1 MGVAKNATPQEIRK
15 AFRKSYLIHPD
26 KGPSPKKLREF
37 QEAYEVLSDPEKRN
51 IYDKYGER
59 GLKEYIKNRESG
71 YEHFDPLVFNKIKS
85 KETHI
90 LLNITLEDAY
100 NGGRKEVE
108 YNRTIICPNCIDIQT
123 ICSKCNGKG
132 NILGII
138 KIKIGNCIMQD
149 QKKCDKCNG
158 LGKIIKEKC
167 KECGGKIMKT
177 IKRKIGIDLEKG
189 VPDGHIYKIEKEG
202 NEDLNIETGDLTV
215 EIILKKHKDFT
226 RKGADLF
233 YKCEISL
240 LESLTGVKFIIN
252 HLNGKK
258 ILIYSNPGEIISP
271 STIKTVEGLG
281 MPFFNSPNKYGNL
294 FVDFQIIFPE
304 ILSDEQCKKF
314 AELLNNKKIHQIENL
329 PKDIEKYSLKDY
341 DESKIN
347 SGYKGG
353 KKEDNND
360 ENVKCNN
367 Q

>member
-1 MGVAKNATPQEIRK
+1 MK
-15 AFRKSYLIHPD
+15 
-26 KGPSPKKLREF
+26 
-37 QEAYEVLSDPEKRN
+37 
-51 IYDKYGER
+51 
-59 GLKEYIKNRESG
+59 
-71 YEHFDPLVFNKIKS
+71 KIK
-85 KETHI
+85 
-90 LLNITLEDAY
+90 
-100 NGGRKEVE
+100 R
-108 YNRTIICPNCIDIQT
+108 RT
-123 ICSKCNGKG
+123 
-132 NILGII
+132 
-138 KIKIGNCIMQD
+138 
-149 QKKCDKCNG
+149 
-158 LGKIIKEKC
+158 E
-167 KECGGKIMKT
+167 
-177 IKRKIGIDLEKG
+177 IDLEKA
-189 VPDGHIYKIEKEG
+189 VLDGHIYKMEKEG
-202 NEDLNIETGDLTV
+202 DEDLNIETGDLTV
-215 EIILKKHKDFT
+215 EIILEKHKDFT

-240 LESLTGVKFIIN
+240 LEALTGVKFIIN

-314 AELLNNKKIHQIENL
+314 AELLNNKKIHHTENL

-347 SGYKGG
+347 SSYKGS

-360 ENVKCNN
+360 EKVNCGN